1 MLLWIY
7 FFGEINDEFNGPY
20 CLFSLGIQE
29 VLSVQTILPWHMH
42 QKDVHTGCYTY
53 DANFFLNK

>member
-7 FFGEINDEFNGPY
+7 FFGEINDEFNGLH

-29 VLSVQTILPWHMH
+29 VLSVQTILSWHMN
-42 QKDVHTGCYTY
+42 QKDVHTG
-53 DANFFLNK
+53 LLHL

>member
-7 FFGEINDEFNGPY
+7 FFGEINDEFNGPH

-42 QKDVHTGCYTY
+42 QKDIHTG
-53 DANFFLNK
+53 LLHL

>member
-7 FFGEINDEFNGPY
+7 FFGEINDEVKGPY
-20 CLFSLGIQE
+20 CLFSLCIQE

-42 QKDVHTGCYTY
+42 QEDVHTG
-53 DANFFLNK
+53 LLHL

>member
-7 FFGEINDEFNGPY
+7 FFGEINDEFNGPH
-20 CLFSLGIQE
+20 CLFALGIQE

-42 QKDVHTGCYTY
+42 QKDVHTG
-53 DANFFLNK
+53 LLHL